1 MTVEVPAINEDK
13 LNAFRG
19 QVVGELGAT
28 VNAAPAAAF
37 PGANYDLVTM
47 FDCLHDMGDPVGA
60 AGHVRQALAPDG
72 TWMVVEPIAGD
83 RVEQNLNPV
92 GRAYYAFSTMLCTPS
107 SLAQEVGL
115 ALGHRPAR
123 LASATWPPRPGSPAS
138 AESRRRRSTRSTR
151 SDRSASPGRRRSAG
165 PVANV
170 PDPTMRVAVETS

>member
-13 LNAFRG
+13 LNAFMG

-72 TWMVVEPIAGD
+72 TWMVVEPIAGEC
-83 RVEQNLNPV
+83 RLSTHLCFGNYKA
-92 GRAYYAFSTMLCTPS
+92 RAAAPR
-107 SLAQEVGL
+107 
-115 ALGHRPAR
+115 HRPPVRAR
-123 LASATWPPRPGSPAS
+123 SRVPRP
-138 AESRRRRSTRSTR
+138 SRCAAMSSR
-151 SDRSASPGRRRSAG
+151 
-165 PVANV
+165 
-170 PDPTMRVAVETS
+170 

>member
-1 MTVEVPAINEDK
+1 MTREVPAINEDK
-13 LNAFRG
+13 LNAFMG

-72 TWMVVEPIAGD
+72 PWRVVEPIAGD

-107 SLAQEVGL
+107 SLAQQVGL
-115 ALGHRPAR
+115 ALGAQAGEAR
-123 LASATWPPRPGSPAS
+123 IRDVATGPGSPAS
-138 AESRRRRSTRSTR
+138 AGSRRRRSTRSTR
-151 SDRSASPGRRRSAG
+151 SARSASPGRRRSAG

-170 PDPTMRVAVETS
+170 